1 MASWSTPQGVT
12 ITAKPEPGFEDILT
26 PEALAFVATLH
37 RAHNARRVE
46 LLEKRAL
53 RQKQLDAG
61 AKPDFLDE
69 TRDVR
74 EGDWSVAP
82 IPEALQR
89 RTVEITG
96 PVDRKMVI
104 NALNSGA
111 DVFMADFEDANSPT
125 WTNTIEGQL
134 NLRDAIRHT
143 ITYEHPTKGT
153 YSLDEKVATLL
164 VRPRGWHLEEKH
176 ILIDGEPASASLVD
190 FGLYFFHNA
199 RALLEN
205 GAGPYF
211 YLPKLESHLEGRL
224 WNDVFNLAQ
233 DELGL
238 ERGTIKATVLLENIL
253 LSYEIDELLYEL
265 RDHIAGINAGR
276 WDYIFSAIKK
286 FRHHEVIFPDRAQ
299 ITMQVPFMRAYTDLL
314 VQTCHKRG
322 AHAIGGMAAFI
333 PSRDPEVNANAYQK
347 VTADKEREA
356 RDGFDGTW
364 VAHPGLVDVARQAF
378 EAVLDGAPHQKHV
391 LRQEVDVTAQDLVDF
406 TIEGGQITEA
416 GVRLN
421 ASVGILYIA
430 SWLRGVGAAALH
442 NLMEDAATAEIS
454 RSQLWQWLSKGAE
467 LADGRTLTADLY
479 DQIVDEELAKI
490 REQVGEAAFDRDK
503 YAVARQVFDEV
514 STGDEFVDFLTL
526 VAYKHLD

>member
-286 FRHHEVIFPDRAQ
+286 FRHHEVVFPDRAQ

-356 RDGFDGTW
+356 RDGFDGTCGTLGTKSAGEDCEFDDECADGLGCSDDTATCET
-364 VAHPGLVDVARQAF
+364 VSPITFGPMGSTCVLSEEGPLCEPGLVC
-378 EAVLDGAPHQKHV
+378 G
-391 LRQEVDVTAQDLVDF
+391 DLAINMASGQ
-406 TIEGGQITEA
+406 IEGSCQPPKAMGGSCFLDFECGIDAVCAGADFQTMTAGSCGPRYSDGQACENNLQCESANCEFDDNDNGTC
-416 GVRLN
+416 
-421 ASVGILYIA
+421 
-430 SWLRGVGAAALH
+430 AAV
-442 NLMEDAATAEIS
+442 MICMVPE
-454 RSQLWQWLSKGAE
+454 
-467 LADGRTLTADLY
+467 
-479 DQIVDEELAKI
+479 
-490 REQVGEAAFDRDK
+490 
-503 YAVARQVFDEV
+503 
-514 STGDEFVDFLTL
+514 
-526 VAYKHLD
+526 

>member
-153 YSLDEKVATLL
+153 YALEDEVATLL
-164 VRPRGWHLEEKH
+164 VRPRGWHLSEKH
-176 ILIDGEPASASLVD
+176 ILIDDEPASASLVD

-199 RALLEN
+199 KALLAK

-233 DELGL
+233 DELGID
-238 ERGTIKATVLLENIL
+238 RGSIKVTVLLENIL

-265 RDHIAGINAGR
+265 REHIAGINAGR

-286 FRHHEVIFPDRAQ
+286 FRHHDVIFPDRAQ

-333 PSRDPEVNANAYQK
+333 PSRDPEVNANAYAK

-356 RDGFDGTW
+356 R
-364 VAHPGLVDVARQAF
+364 AHDLNYVS
-378 EAVLDGAPHQKHV
+378 LDGNIACMVNGAGLAMATMDLIKLHGGEPANF
-391 LRQEVDVTAQDLVDF
+391 LDV
-406 TIEGGQITEA
+406 GG
-416 GVRLN
+416 G
-421 ASVGILYIA
+421 
-430 SWLRGVGAAALH
+430 
-442 NLMEDAATAEIS
+442 ATAERVTEAFKIILANDNVEAILVNIFGGIV
-454 RSQLWQWLSKGAE
+454 RCDLIAEGIIAAVRDVGVEIPVVVRLEGTNVEKGRQLLAE
-467 LADGRTLTADLY
+467 SDLAILAAEDLTD
-479 DQIVDEELAKI
+479 
-490 REQVGEAAFDRDK
+490 AAVKVIAQARDK
-503 YAVARQVFDEV
+503 DA
-514 STGDEFVDFLTL
+514 L
-526 VAYKHLD
+526 V